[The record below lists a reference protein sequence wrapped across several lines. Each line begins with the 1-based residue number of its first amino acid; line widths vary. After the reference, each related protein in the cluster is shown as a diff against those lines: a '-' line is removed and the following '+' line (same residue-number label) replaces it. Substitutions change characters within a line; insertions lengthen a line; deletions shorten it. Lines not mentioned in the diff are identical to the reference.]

1 MSHGV
6 LGYIYPC
13 STACEW
19 ISILMDSESLNSFRM
34 GWGWLLVHLPYGD
47 AWRAQRRLYHQE
59 LSVKATQ
66 QRYPLHIQ
74 ASHVLLD
81 RLHATPE
88 RWQKHLIQYVLT
100 FSFVFRWW
108 LKCLQSYK
116 LADGGHYLRIW
127 RVGETRFIYKSVT
140 GITWLV
146 ERGYC
151 PWKVFG
157 RFYPHL

>member
-1 MSHGV
+1 MPDSDIIYLDAMGSSFVVLNSLDTADELLDKRSTIYSGRYVPNVLIAFMSHGV

-100 FSFVFRWW
+100 FSFVFR
-108 LKCLQSYK
+108 
-116 LADGGHYLRIW
+116 
-127 RVGETRFIYKSVT
+127 
-140 GITWLV
+140 
-146 ERGYC
+146 
-151 PWKVFG
+151 
-157 RFYPHL
+157 